1 MKHFLIV
8 TTVLIFS
15 LAVIFS
21 SCKKRYMCECTY
33 PYPGD
38 STKTYV
44 VDNPYDKKLSKSQ
57 AATKKTECEATP
69 NCEMLRNKHKN
80 QK

>member
-8 TTVLIFS
+8 TTALFFS
-15 LAVIFS
+15 LTIIFS
-21 SCKKRYMCECTY
+21 SCKKRYKCECTY
-33 PYPGD
+33 PEPGD

-57 AATKKTECEATP
+57 AAAKKSECEGTP
-69 NCEMLRNKHKN
+69 NCAMLRDKHKN

>member
-8 TTVLIFS
+8 TTVLFFS
-15 LAVIFS
+15 LAVVFS
-21 SCKKRYMCECTY
+21 SCKKRYKCECTY
-33 PYPGD
+33 PVPGD

-44 VDNPYDKKLSKSQ
+44 VDNPYDKKLSKSK
-57 AATKKTECEATP
+57 ASIIKADCDATP
-69 NCEMLRNKHKN
+69 NCQFLRDKKKN